1 MKGFLEQ
8 YGVGIFVLV
17 LISILIAFASP
28 IGKTIKNDITTKV
41 NNLEEITDEE
51 TEIAKGNY
59 YTIVFDGNG
68 ATSGSMEPMKV
79 ICGKEFKMPKCEFKK
94 DGAEFSTIW
103 CTKQNDVSNV
113 GRRYVLGTNYQDI
126 ANQGET
132 ITLYAIWGYRM
143 DLQNVLDG
151 TIGYWGHNYGTCD
164 LYINGKLKQKN
175 ISDFNEVLQIGD
187 TYEITNIKATKG
199 HNYSGVYSGY
209 DSSGRYLQALPL
221 CGICTGKFAN
231 GLYLIFN
238 SNTYTI
244 TYHANAM
251 DAVGTIASSHHTY
264 DKSASLTQNGF
275 TRPGYTFLG
284 WNTTADGS
292 GTTYTDMQ
300 EVKNLTDQNNVN
312 IDLYAMWQKN

>member
-68 ATSGSMEPMKV
+68 ARCGSMKPMKV
-79 ICGKEFKMPKCEFKK
+79 ICGKEFKMPKCEFSKSGANKTNIWSTKRDGSGHLYTANIIYK
-94 DGAEFSTIW
+94 DISYKG
-103 CTKQNDVSNV
+103 K
-113 GRRYVLGTNYQDI
+113 
-126 ANQGET
+126 T
-132 ITLYAIWGYRM
+132 ITLYAWYGGYAL
-143 DLQNVLDG
+143 DLDAYLDS
-151 TIGYWGHNYGTCD
+151 IHENKSHNYGVCD
-164 LYINGKLKQKN
+164 VYINGELVSKSV
-175 ISDFNEVLQIGD
+175 SDFYCVYPKGT
-187 TYEITNIKATKG
+187 TYEIKNIHETNG
-199 HNYSGVYSGY
+199 HTYIGMYNNQSTSGVLSKYTK
-209 DSSGRYLQALPL
+209 LFPMF
-221 CGICTGKFAN
+221 IT
-231 GLYLIFN
+231 
-238 SNTYTI
+238 NTYTI
-244 TYHANAM
+244 TYHANAT
-251 DAVGTIASSHHTY
+251 DAVGTTASSHHTY
-264 DKSASLTQNGF
+264 DKSASLTANGF
-275 TRPGYTFLG
+275 TRSGYMFLG

>member
-68 ATSGSMEPMKV
+68 ATSGSMKPMKV
-79 ICGKEFKMPKCEFKK
+79 ICGKEFKMPKCEFSKS
-94 DGAEFSTIW
+94 GAN
-103 CTKQNDVSNV
+103 K
-113 GRRYVLGTNYQDI
+113 
-126 ANQGET
+126 
-132 ITLYAIWGYRM
+132 
-143 DLQNVLDG
+143 
-151 TIGYWGHNYGTCD
+151 
-164 LYINGKLKQKN
+164 
-175 ISDFNEVLQIGD
+175 
-187 TYEITNIKATKG
+187 TNIWSTKRDG
-199 HNYSGVYSGY
+199 SGGVLSKYTK
-209 DSSGRYLQALPL
+209 LFPMF
-221 CGICTGKFAN
+221 IT
-231 GLYLIFN
+231 
-238 SNTYTI
+238 NTYTI
-244 TYHANAM
+244 TYHANAT
-251 DAVGTIASSHHTY
+251 DAVGTTASSHHTY
-264 DKSASLTQNGF
+264 DKSASLTANGF
-275 TRPGYTFLG
+275 TRSGYMFLG

>member
-8 YGVGIFVLV
+8 YGIGIFVLV
-17 LISILIAFASP
+17 LMSILIAFASP
-28 IGKTIKNDITTKV
+28 IGKTIKNDITAKV
-41 NNLEEITDEE
+41 NNIEEITDDE

-79 ICGKEFKMPKCEFKK
+79 ICGREFKIPNCKFKK
-94 DGAEFSTIW
+94 DGASWSTMW
-103 CTKQNDVSNV
+103 NTKADGT
-113 GRRYVLGTNYQDI
+113 GRNYFYNAGSYLPS
-126 ANQGET
+126 ANNGEI

-143 DLQNVLDG
+143 DLNSILDG
-151 TIGYWGHNYGTCD
+151 KLEFGSHKYGTCD
-164 LYINGKLKQKN
+164 LYVNGTLKYKN
-175 ISDFNEVLQIGD
+175 KSDFNEILQIGD
-187 TYEITNIKATKG
+187 TYEIKNIKATKG
-199 HNYSGVYSGY
+199 HTYGGVYEGNSWLGW
-209 DSSGRYLQALPL
+209 LNAIPL
-221 CGICTGKFAN
+221 FGICSDQFPNSG

-244 TYHANAM
+244 TYHANAS
-251 DAVGTIASSHHTY
+251 DATGTTASSHHTY

-284 WNTTADGS
+284 WNTAADGS
-292 GTTYTDMQ
+292 GITYTDMQ

-312 IDLYAMWQKN
+312 IDLYAMWKAN